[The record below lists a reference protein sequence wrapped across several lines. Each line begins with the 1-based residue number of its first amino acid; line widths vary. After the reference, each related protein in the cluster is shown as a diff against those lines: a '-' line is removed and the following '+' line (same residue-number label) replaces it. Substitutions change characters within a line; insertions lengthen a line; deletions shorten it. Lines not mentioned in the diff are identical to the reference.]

1 MLMFYSLE
9 EQHINYNTMNNKL
22 KSLVY
27 LICFIIASVVYTYS
41 TEASSESQIVENTFA
56 QEADLILE
64 SH

>member
-1 MLMFYSLE
+1 
-9 EQHINYNTMNNKL
+9 MNNKL